1 MTTNKKLAMISNM
14 KDVIIKLMG
23 RDLTFEQK
31 AVFKSIYKEITTN
44 DTEWFDLK
52 DLKNKQKE
60 LNNLLKWSKLYSYP
74 ILTKEGREFN
84 WQDDLLSE
92 SNYHGQGYGLYVA
105 TTKKGLKFPIYRVD
119 YYTIIIPTNEGTI
132 CGYPADGYKFCSF
145 VSRTDVIEN
154 VEFVKSDRDIEAE
167 GLTYIGLFGDAI
179 YKYNYNS
186 FYHCSPVMPT
196 MITL

>member
-1 MTTNKKLAMISNM
+1 MTTKKLALISEM
-14 KDVIIKLMG
+14 KDVVIKLME

-31 AVFKSIYKEITTN
+31 KVYKEIYKDITN
-44 DTEWFDLK
+44 NNADYYDLK
-52 DLKNKQKE
+52 ELKNKHKE
-60 LNNLLKWSKLYSYP
+60 LVNLLKWSKLNAYP

-105 TTKKGLKFPIYRVD
+105 TTKKGFKFPIYRVN
-119 YYTIIIPTNEGTI
+119 YYTIIIPVNEGTI

-154 VEFVKSDRDIEAE
+154 VEFVKSDRDIEEE

>member
-1 MTTNKKLAMISNM
+1 MTTKKLALISEM
-14 KDVIIKLMG
+14 KDVVIKLME

-31 AVFKSIYKEITTN
+31 RVYKEIYKDITN
-44 DTEWFDLK
+44 NNADYYDLK
-52 DLKNKQKE
+52 ELKNKHKE
-60 LNNLLKWSKLYSYP
+60 LVNLLKWSKLNAYP

-132 CGYPADGYKFCSF
+132 CGYPVDGYKFCSF
-145 VSRTDVIEN
+145 ISRTDIIDT
-154 VEFVKSDRDIEAE
+154 VEFVKSDINIEAE
-167 GLTYIGLFGDAI
+167 GLTYFGLFGDAI
-179 YKYNYNS
+179 YKYSYNI
-186 FYHCSPVMPT
+186 FHHCSPVMPT

>member
-1 MTTNKKLAMISNM
+1 MTTNAKLTVISEM
-14 KDVIIKLMG
+14 KDTVIKLME

-31 AVFKSIYKEITTN
+31 AAFKSIYKEITTN
-44 DTEWFDLK
+44 DTEWFDMK

-60 LNNLLKWSKLYSYP
+60 LNNLLKWSKLSSYH
-74 ILTKEGREFN
+74 ILTKEGREFS
-84 WQDDLLSE
+84 WQEDMLYEYSYPE
-92 SNYHGQGYGLYVA
+92 QRYGLFIA
-105 TTKKGLKFPIYRVD
+105 TTKKGFKFPIYRVD
-119 YYTIIIPTNEGTI
+119 YYTIVIPTNEGTI

-145 VSRTDVIEN
+145 VSRTDVIDK
-154 VEFVKSDRDIEAE
+154 VEFIKSKEEVDKE

>member
-1 MTTNKKLAMISNM
+1 MTTNAKLTVISEM
-14 KDVIIKLMG
+14 KDVIITLMQ
-23 RDLTFEQK
+23 RDLTFEQRK
-31 AVFKSIYKEITTN
+31 IYKEIYENIINN
-44 DTEWFDLK
+44 DVHWHNLQDLK
-52 DLKNKQKE
+52 TKLKE
-60 LNNLLKWSKLYSYP
+60 LKNLLKWSKLSSYS

-105 TTKKGLKFPIYRVD
+105 TTKKGFKFPIYRVD

-132 CGYPADGYKFCSF
+132 CGYPVDGYKFCSF
-145 VSRTDVIEN
+145 VSRTDVIDK
-154 VEFVKSDRDIEAE
+154 VDFIKSDTDIEEE
-167 GLTYIGLFGDAI
+167 GLTYIGIFGDAA
-179 YKYNYNS
+179 YKYNYSN

>member
-1 MTTNKKLAMISNM
+1 MTTKKLALISEM
-14 KDVIIKLMG
+14 KDVVIKLME
-23 RDLTFEQK
+23 RDLTFEQR
-31 AVFKSIYKEITTN
+31 AAFKSIYKEITTN
-44 DTEWFDLK
+44 NTEWFDLTE
-52 DLKNKQKE
+52 LRNKYKE
-60 LNNLLKWSKLYSYP
+60 LQNLLKWSKLSSYP

-105 TTKKGLKFPIYRVD
+105 TTKKGFKFPIYRVD

-132 CGYPADGYKFCSF
+132 CGYPVDGYKFCSF
-145 VSRTDVIEN
+145 ISRTDIIDT
-154 VEFVKSDRDIEAE
+154 VEFIKSDKEIEEE
-167 GLTYIGLFGDAI
+167 GLTYIGIFGDAA
-179 YKYNYNS
+179 YKFNHSN